1 MRLPLPSPLPNPIL
15 DVYFSVRNQRVQ
27 RNLSKANRLSQLR
40 IIRTKTQGDQ
50 QTARQLCED
59 GGQPFTE
66 TATPSGSTFP
76 MTFIA
81 FEDSDTPI
89 ATCTV
94 SGGNEARATSE
105 HCEHFHLDDFAS
117 VFSDDAIALV
127 DSIVLPEGDL
137 QSTVALR
144 LLGTVVD
151 HVNREPDI
159 HFLFLSCSSS
169 TIPLYEKA
177 GCRQFASF
185 YKMNGDSDTRVPLC
199 LVISDHQH
207 LTEIGS
213 PLLRIVQKY
222 GRGDSPETRSYFQE
236 RWMGRKDSTAHDST
250 DRAATE
256 IATAETGSSSPE
268 EELSD
273 TEGRLQDT
281 TLFEGIDYGVVGDFL
296 ESCAKEKFGQ
306 GEKVIE
312 VGAPGQD
319 LFMFIL
325 GYAEVIID
333 SGGQPKTVGTHGPGD
348 VIGELN
354 MLLHTGRTAQVV
366 ATTDV
371 EVIRIPESIFREGI
385 EGDHRLSAR
394 LNFNLARIL
403 ADRLVRRERE
413 QS

>member
-1 MRLPLPSPLPNPIL
+1 
-15 DVYFSVRNQRVQ
+15 
-27 RNLSKANRLSQLR
+27 
-40 IIRTKTQGDQ
+40 
-50 QTARQLCED
+50 
-59 GGQPFTE
+59 
-66 TATPSGSTFP
+66 
-76 MTFIA
+76 
-81 FEDSDTPI
+81 
-89 ATCTV
+89 
-94 SGGNEARATSE
+94 
-105 HCEHFHLDDFAS
+105 
-117 VFSDDAIALV
+117 
-127 DSIVLPEGDL
+127 
-137 QSTVALR
+137 
-144 LLGTVVD
+144 
-151 HVNREPDI
+151 
-159 HFLFLSCSSS
+159 
-169 TIPLYEKA
+169 
-177 GCRQFASF
+177 
-185 YKMNGDSDTRVPLC
+185 
-199 LVISDHQH
+199 
-207 LTEIGS
+207 
-213 PLLRIVQKY
+213 
-222 GRGDSPETRSYFQE
+222 
-236 RWMGRKDSTAHDST
+236 MGRKDSTAHDST